1 VRVVS
6 GLYFLINPVCQEK
19 ELSTLLRG
27 PRAVARRDPL
37 HPIHRRPATPRW
49 CTTPERGAQAARART
64 PRGAHG
70 RRLRPPIGSW
80 WRGGGRTDAD
90 AGATS
95 PGESPALR
103 TKLFGGLERTASKA
117 ELPPGNGVGADDGEV
132 HEDELDGV
140 GEA

>member
-1 VRVVS
+1 
-6 GLYFLINPVCQEK
+6 
-19 ELSTLLRG
+19 
-27 PRAVARRDPL
+27 VA
-37 HPIHRRPATPRW
+37 
-49 CTTPERGAQAARART
+49 G
-64 PRGAHG
+64 
-70 RRLRPPIGSW
+70 
-80 WRGGGRTDAD
+80 GGGRTDAD